1 VIMVSRPDAVTK
13 TMSHALES
21 VTVVAG
27 LPTPRRR
34 EDQAVQAAEPAP

>member
-1 VIMVSRPDAVTK
+1 MVSRPDAVTE
-13 TMSHALES
+13 MMPHALEA

-27 LPTPRRR
+27 LPTQRRR